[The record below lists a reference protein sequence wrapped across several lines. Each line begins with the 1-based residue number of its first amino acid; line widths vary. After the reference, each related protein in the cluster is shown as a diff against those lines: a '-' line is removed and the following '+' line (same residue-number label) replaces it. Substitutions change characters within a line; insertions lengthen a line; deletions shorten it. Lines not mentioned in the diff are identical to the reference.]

1 MRDALLTNTRQA
13 KTGHW
18 YPCRFQLVRHMQVCG
33 LQQSILQG
41 DVQCLGNIFL
51 DGRRIG
57 KLTNDA
63 NLTDRASEPLF
74 LSTQNMSS
82 ESAASLAVFHQ
93 PRQPL
98 AVQTERHLVGTS
110 AVSLGSYLESA
121 LQSKLSRRLVV

>member
-1 MRDALLTNTRQA
+1 
-13 KTGHW
+13 
-18 YPCRFQLVRHMQVCG
+18 MQVCG